1 VTRGVSS
8 ILIYVKGHCCA
19 TFPQVT
25 VEDHLKFVE
34 VLRPDVFECLC
45 DSSPS
50 IGNKPKRIGKSV
62 DRTLRF
68 LDETVEARAT
78 NKVRRTITIL
88 VWLTVSQLHQTSSLI
103 PSPFLPHSQSFPAS
117 FPVLSCLIPSP
128 FLPHSQ
134 AFPDS
139 SFDHLQCAP
148 FCNQSKPGAWER
160 GCQTSST

>member
-1 VTRGVSS
+1 MTRDVSS
-8 ILIYVKGHCCA
+8 ILIYMSKDTCP

-78 NKVRRTITIL
+78 NKVRRTVTCL
-88 VWLTVSQLHQTSSLI
+88 A
-103 PSPFLPHSQSFPAS
+103 HSQSITPVASFPAS
-117 FPVLSCLIPSP
+117 FPGLPCLISR
-128 FLPHSQ
+128 L
-134 AFPDS
+134 PDS
-139 SFDHLQCAP
+139 SFSYCKNWSLGMRLS
-148 FCNQSKPGAWER
+148 NQ
-160 GCQTSST
+160 